1 MKYIENQAYHH
12 SKMTFKEELEI
23 FLKKHDMEYVQK
35 DLE

>member
-12 SKMTFKEELEI
+12 RKMTFKDELEI
-23 FLKKHDMEYVQK
+23 FLKKHGMEYVQT